1 MPADVPGITDEQAAA
16 TPGGG
21 DTAPASPP
29 RETAPG
35 SSPDSPPTADD
46 LAAQGL
52 PTPPAP
58 VPGDPDGGG
67 TRLSPLRRP
76 VFGRSGNGR
85 ESQAWGGEQAAGPTP
100 PPSGAPGGAPAVA
113 PSGPASPAAG
123 PAAPGGALTGRPGEP
138 SAPTGGPTAPDTGA
152 GPTATT
158 ETAGAST
165 PAAPVVDPYAPSHG
179 PGGPG
184 GPGTIV
190 PGGAG
195 LPGAGVPG
203 PVVPGPVPGIGEPPP
218 APVLRPSRPRA
229 HLRLRS
235 RTGSAR
241 AARAARRGLRV
252 DQRLWHINLWSV
264 FKLSALFYLC
274 LGLVLLVAGTLLY
287 NAGREVGTIDQFESF
302 ITRMGAYGDCVP
314 TAEVPAGT
322 EFEEDESCDEGTVL
336 VGGFVLDDGT
346 LFRVAA
352 IGGAV
357 LVVGGAIG
365 NVLLTILVTLLNEVN
380 GGLRHTIIREPV
392 VRPPGS
398 GPGPGQP
405 GRPGPGSGQRRRPPR
420 PVGVATGD
428 GAGRPPGHGSG
439 SPVPRVRQ

>member
-29 RETAPG
+29 RETAPE
-35 SSPDSPPTADD
+35 SSPDSSPTADD

-85 ESQAWGGEQAAGPTP
+85 ETQAWAGAHAAGRP
-100 PPSGAPGGAPAVA
+100 PPSSGAPGGAPA
-113 PSGPASPAAG
+113 GPPTPAGG
-123 PAAPGGALTGRPGEP
+123 PTAPGGAPPGRPGEP
-138 SAPTGGPTAPDTGA
+138 FAPAGGPTAPSTGT
-152 GPTATT
+152 GPTGTT
-158 ETAGAST
+158 ETAGASSGR
-165 PAAPVVDPYAPSHG
+165 AAPVVDPYAPSHG
-179 PGGPG
+179 PGAPG
-184 GPGTIV
+184 GPGPIT

-195 LPGAGVPG
+195 PPGAVVPG
-203 PVVPGPVPGIGEPPP
+203 PVVPGPVPGLGEPPP

-235 RTGSAR
+235 RAGSAR

-365 NVLLTILVTLLNEVN
+365 NVLLTILVNLLNEVT

-392 VRPPGS
+392 LRPPGS

-405 GRPGPGSGQRRRPPR
+405 GRAGPGGGQRRRPPR
-420 PVGVATGD
+420 PVGAASGD
-428 GAGRPPGHGSG
+428 GAGRAPGQGSG
-439 SPVPRVRQ
+439 SPAPRVQQ